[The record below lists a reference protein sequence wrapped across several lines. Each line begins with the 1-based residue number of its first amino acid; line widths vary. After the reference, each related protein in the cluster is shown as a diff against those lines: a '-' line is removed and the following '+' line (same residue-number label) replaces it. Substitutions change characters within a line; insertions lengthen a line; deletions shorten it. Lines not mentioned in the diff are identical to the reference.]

1 MQQIN
6 LMSYIKSNIDNPVFY
21 LCLLLIFVPV
31 LVKKYRFLTTLI
43 AIACCFY
50 FYTNFQNFNSLK
62 NEAVKDNVSN
72 IITKTK
78 DKVLEKADT
87 IKDNASELLD
97 KNTENFKKQQEE
109 KKKESKILNENQK
122 DSLNATTTD
131 TTETTDIQYENE
143 LSEYYNNLD
152 NFKTYQN
159 QNEIKTDGDERAN
172 TALADLENEKWGNIF
187 KVFTFSRISCL
198 SRVDWR

>member
-1 MQQIN
+1 MQLIN

-50 FYTNFQNFNSLK
+50 FYINFQNYNELK
-62 NEAVKDNVSN
+62 NEAVKENVSN
-72 IITKTK
+72 MVTKTK
-78 DKVLEKADT
+78 DKVSEKANT
-87 IKDNASELLD
+87 VKDKVSDVLD
-97 KNTENFKKQQEE
+97 KNTENYNQKQEE
-109 KKKESKILNENQK
+109 KKKESRILNENQK

-131 TTETTDIQYENE
+131 TTEITDIEFENE
-143 LSEYYNNLD
+143 LSDYYNNLD

-159 QNEIKTDGDERAN
+159 QNEIKTDDDERAN
-172 TALADLENEKWGNIF
+172 TALADLENEKY
-187 KVFTFSRISCL
+187 
-198 SRVDWR
+198 